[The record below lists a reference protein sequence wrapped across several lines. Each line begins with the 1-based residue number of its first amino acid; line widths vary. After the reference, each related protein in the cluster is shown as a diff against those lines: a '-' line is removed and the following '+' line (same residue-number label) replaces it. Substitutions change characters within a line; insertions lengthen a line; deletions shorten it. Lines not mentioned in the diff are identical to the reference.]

1 MKVIETGPHAHSVMP
16 GDRNGPPNQSS
27 QDTLP
32 ESERENVA
40 LAHEQP
46 GHRDTAY
53 TRERNKNRIRPMK
66 RGKDRTRNQGRSE
79 EHTSELQSPMY
90 LVCRLLLEKK
100 KK

>member
-16 GDRNGPPNQSS
+16 RDRKGPPHQTS

-40 LAHEQP
+40 LAQEQP
-46 GHRDTAY
+46 GHRHTAY

-66 RGKDRTRNQGRSE
+66 RGKDRTRNQGSAHRTIRCGE
-79 EHTSELQSPMY
+79 ETIGDVGTQPH
-90 LVCRLLLEKK
+90 LLK
-100 KK
+100 